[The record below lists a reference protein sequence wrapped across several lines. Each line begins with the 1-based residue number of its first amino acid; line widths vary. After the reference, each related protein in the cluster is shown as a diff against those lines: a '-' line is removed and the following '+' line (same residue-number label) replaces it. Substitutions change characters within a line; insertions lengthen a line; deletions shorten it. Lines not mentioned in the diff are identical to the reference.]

1 MLDCYQLYVRRTRR
15 IALPEF
21 TKFESRSSAHPADD
35 CVTIA
40 ATTDELETAVGALV
54 LEIVQIFEHSD
65 FVQVTSSD

>member
-1 MLDCYQLYVRRTRR
+1 M
-15 IALPEF
+15 PEF